1 MWGMDE
7 MQEPL
12 FTTVKLE
19 DFVPADHPLRPI
31 RQLVNEALKQLNGLF
46 SVIYADS
53 GRASIAQEKLLR
65 ALLLQVLYSV
75 RSERMLM
82 EQMRYNLLFRW
93 FVGLAIE
100 DAAWDHSTF
109 SKNRD
114 RLLEH
119 EVVGAFFTKVMGLAE
134 RRSLL
139 SREHFSVDGTLIQA
153 WASHKSFAPRA
164 ARTIRRPPVAV
175 TPTPTGKA
183 SRAATKPMSR
193 APIRTRD
200 CSRRARAARPS

>member
-1 MWGMDE
+1 MRGMDE

-19 DFVPADHPLRPI
+19 DFVPADHPLRPL
-31 RQLVNEALKQLNGLF
+31 RLLVNQALKRLNGLLGT
-46 SVIYADS
+46 IYADS
-53 GRASIAQEKLLR
+53 GRASIAPEKLLR

-100 DAAWDHSTF
+100 DAVWDHSVF

-119 EVVGAFFTKVMGLAE
+119 EVVEAFFTEVMSLADKQG
-134 RRSLL
+134 LL

-153 WASHKSFAPRA
+153 WASDCFRS
-164 ARTIRRPPVAV
+164 AR
-175 TPTPTGKA
+175 PTSGC
-183 SRAATKPMSR
+183 
-193 APIRTRD
+193 APISPCGATAKPTLCIGDLCVNLPPAKAGR
-200 CSRRARAARPS
+200 